1 MPDILDVDI
10 QIKGVTNLLLELD
23 SHKATGPDSIPAN
36 LLKQTAVQIALL
48 TYVLLYLK
56 LQLSMVNYHTAM

>member
-10 QIKGVTNLLLELD
+10 QIKGVTNLLQELD

-36 LLKQTAVQIALL
+36 LLKQTAIQIALL
-48 TYVLLYLK
+48 TYALSYLK